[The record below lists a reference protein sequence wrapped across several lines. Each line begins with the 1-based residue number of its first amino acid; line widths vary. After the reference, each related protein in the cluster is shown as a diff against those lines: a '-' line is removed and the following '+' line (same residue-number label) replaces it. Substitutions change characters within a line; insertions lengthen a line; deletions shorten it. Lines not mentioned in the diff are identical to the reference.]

1 MIYDSE
7 NNPINRFAYAQAK
20 STAKT
25 MQILVDCKDGYRL
38 FCDVTA
44 NVTVEGKLSTDVSYT
59 NLESSFIDLSPYD
72 GFRKTFDIRVTTA
85 NVGRVR
91 VDAKLRVEKS

>member
-1 MIYDSE
+1 MIYDTNS
-7 NNPINRFAYAQAK
+7 NPINRFAYAQAK

-25 MQILVDCKDGYRL
+25 MQILVDCKTGYRL

-44 NVTVEGKLSTDVSYT
+44 NVTVEGKVTGGVSFTD
-59 NLESSFIDLSPYD
+59 LEASFIDLSPYD
-72 GFRKTFDIRVTTA
+72 GMRKSFDIRVTTA